1 MSTAMRLLHTA
12 LEQHLGDVVLA
23 GVARHVQQ
31 GLAIDQLVDMVRG
44 QVLFDLSLI
53 GALDGLLDGANV
65 SRLAEESQFRKTTR
79 DQRTH
84 RSCYNGWRS
93 RRPRATSK
101 TRETTAI
108 GCKRERERE
117 SKRAGRR
124 GTAER
129 TARRHRQ
136 VHDTGRDRSN
146 ERERAQASNRR
157 REKRQSDRSN
167 KRAAAALALLCWLL
181 WFLCAF
187 SGHRLAM
194 RVAEY
199 LDGHVL
205 FPAADADADTDREIG
220 RVGHWLLALLEDW
233 RHFHAGYPL
242 TGRQQQ
248 ARIYLRS
255 LCRPLPL
262 LPPPIR
268 APVNHLLHSP
278 SGRLMATKLPLDW
291 PGQQEARGGL
301 VLGQSKADRA

>member
-84 RSCYNGWRS
+84 RSCYNGRRS

-101 TRETTAI
+101 TRETTAM
-108 GCKRERERE
+108 GVQERERERE
-117 SKRAGRR
+117 QAGRR

-129 TARRHRQ
+129 ERHAG
-136 VHDTGRDRSN
+136 TGRYTIQAEIDRSN
-146 ERERAQASNRR
+146 EREQASNRR

-262 LPPPIR
+262 LPPPIG

>member
-84 RSCYNGWRS
+84 RSCYNGRRS

-101 TRETTAI
+101 TRETTAM
-108 GCKRERERE
+108 GVQERERERE
-117 SKRAGRR
+117 QAGRR

-129 TARRHRQ
+129 ERHAG
-136 VHDTGRDRSN
+136 TGRYTIQAEIDRSN
-146 ERERAQASNRR
+146 EREQASNRR

-199 LDGHVL
+199 LDVHVL
-205 FPAADADADTDREIG
+205 FPAADTDTDREIESWSS
-220 RVGHWLLALLEDW
+220 RPFAVGALLEDW

-242 TGRQQQ
+242 TGGSSRLAFIC
-248 ARIYLRS
+248 ARS
-255 LCRPLPL
+255 
-262 LPPPIR
+262 
-268 APVNHLLHSP
+268 
-278 SGRLMATKLPLDW
+278 ATT
-291 PGQQEARGGL
+291 ATT
-301 VLGQSKADRA
+301 DRCAG

>member
-1 MSTAMRLLHTA
+1 MQSSWHTRVCVCVCACVQHAFALVNQELAELEGLRARSTVKRSPTARVAQVGIGTCCCCWRRQQQQEVAWHALGAMMSTAMRLLHTA

-136 VHDTGRDRSN
+136 VHDTGRDRSI
-146 ERERAQASNRR
+146 ERERASEQQAE
-157 REKRQSDRSN
+157 REETKRSIKQTRCCCSRS
-167 KRAAAALALLCWLL
+167 
-181 WFLCAF
+181 
-187 SGHRLAM
+187 S
-194 RVAEY
+194 
-199 LDGHVL
+199 VL
-205 FPAADADADTDREIG
+205 VVVVSVRFFRPSARNAGG
-220 RVGHWLLALLEDW
+220 RVLGRTRAL
-233 RHFHAGYPL
+233 PC
-242 TGRQQQ
+242 
-248 ARIYLRS
+248 S
-255 LCRPLPL
+255 
-262 LPPPIR
+262 
-268 APVNHLLHSP
+268 
-278 SGRLMATKLPLDW
+278 
-291 PGQQEARGGL
+291 
-301 VLGQSKADRA
+301 